1 VTVVLEVEDLEVRYG
16 GNVAVAGLNVRAEK
30 GRITGLL
37 GPNGAGKSTTFN
49 VCSGLLR
56 PTKGVVRLHG
66 EDVGRLGPSERAR
79 RGLGRTFQRLEL
91 YDSLSV
97 RENVELGREAGQ
109 SGRRIVSLLW
119 ASPAERRAARAAA
132 VESMERCGITHL
144 ADLRAGQLTLGQ
156 RRLVELARVLA
167 GEFDVLLMDE
177 PSSGLDKDETL
188 AFADVLRDVIAD
200 GDRAIL
206 MVEHD
211 MGLVMQVCSY
221 LYVMD
226 FGRPVFDG
234 APDEVMASPLVRAA
248 YLGNEAEGLEEVDA

>member
-1 VTVVLEVEDLEVRYG
+1 MTVVLEVEDLEVRYG
-16 GNVAVAGLNVRAEK
+16 GNVAVQGLNVRAEQ

-56 PTKGVVRLHG
+56 PSKGSVRLHG
-66 EDVGRLGPSERAR
+66 KDVGGLGPSQRAR

-91 YDSLSV
+91 YDTMTV
-97 RENVELGREAGQ
+97 RENVELGLEAGL
-109 SGRRIVSLLW
+109 SGRRPWSILVAPTS
-119 ASPAERRAARAAA
+119 ERRATREAA
-132 VESMERCGITHL
+132 ERTMEQCGITDL
-144 ADLRAGQLTLGQ
+144 ASSRAGQLTLGQ

-167 GEFDVLLMDE
+167 GQFDVLLMDE
-177 PSSGLDKDETL
+177 PSSGLDKEETA
-188 AFADVLRDVIAD
+188 AFAEVLLDVIAD
-200 GDRAIL
+200 GERAIL

-211 MGLVMQVCSY
+211 MALVMQVCSY

-234 APDEVMASPLVRAA
+234 LPDEVMASPLVRAA
-248 YLGNEAEGLEEVDA
+248 YLGDDAEGLEPAGA